1 MNSTCKTIIWTVLSV
16 YLSPQHSLSFRLSVL
31 SSTWVSL
38 PAVHSWWWFLF
49 QRPFNYLMQEA
60 GDNARPKSQRHIT
73 AGLLSSMEKL
83 PVLHMRT
90 VPSVYSE
97 LFKGLVWRCFALSV
111 PLLSSFLLS
120 EVYSVHVCV
129 PEGWELLSW
138 MTSPT
143 VTYHIITRHMK
154 LDQGHLQKHYK
165 SNQLGSWILISWC
178 HAHSVVLVKRHCL
191 QCASLFSPLTIFS
204 RCFFVQWSK
213 PLKYPT
219 FSYVPWC
226 FVRIMGEGSIKL

>member
-1 MNSTCKTIIWTVLSV
+1 MHSSTC
-16 YLSPQHSLSFRLSVL
+16 
-31 SSTWVSL
+31 VSL

-143 VTYHIITRHMK
+143 VTYHIITRHTK
-154 LDQGHLQKHYK
+154 LDQGHLETLQIL
-165 SNQLGSWILISWC
+165 LGSWILISWC

-191 QCASLFSPLTIFS
+191 QCSSSFRTLTIFS
-204 RCFFVQWSK
+204 QRFLCSSLK
-213 PLKYPT
+213 P
-219 FSYVPWC
+219 
-226 FVRIMGEGSIKL
+226 